1 MGHIQS
7 LISVE
12 KRPQLPRD
20 VFTKFNSKKVTIY
33 YTPHLDNKHCT
44 VTKTDSVYLDNKHCP
59 LISAIFFP
67 SNNK

>member
-20 VFTKFNSKKVTIY
+20 VFTKFNSKKVTVY
-33 YTPHLDNKHCT
+33 YIPHLDNKHCI
-44 VTKTDSVYLDNKHCP
+44 SVNKCN
-59 LISAIFFP
+59 FFP